1 MSLTSPG
8 KSLVYI
14 AGHTAVWESLRVLP
28 MTDALLAP
36 KRGKEGACT
45 SHNNGLV
52 LREVPVIRL
61 TLGSPLCY
69 MSRSA
74 LEET

>member
-1 MSLTSPG
+1 
-8 KSLVYI
+8 
-14 AGHTAVWESLRVLP
+14 

-36 KRGKEGACT
+36 KRGKEGACI
-45 SHNNGLV
+45 SHNNGQV
-52 LREVPVIRL
+52 FREVPVIRL

-74 LEET
+74 LEEI

>member
-1 MSLTSPG
+1 MLLTSPG

-14 AGHTAVWESLRVLP
+14 AGHTAVWESTQSTA

-36 KRGKEGACT
+36 KRGKEGACI
-45 SHNNGLV
+45 SHNNGQV
-52 LREVPVIRL
+52 FREVPVIRL

-74 LEET
+74 LEEI

>member
-1 MSLTSPG
+1 
-8 KSLVYI
+8 
-14 AGHTAVWESLRVLP
+14 

-45 SHNNGLV
+45 SHNNGRV
-52 LREVPVIRL
+52 LREVLVIRL